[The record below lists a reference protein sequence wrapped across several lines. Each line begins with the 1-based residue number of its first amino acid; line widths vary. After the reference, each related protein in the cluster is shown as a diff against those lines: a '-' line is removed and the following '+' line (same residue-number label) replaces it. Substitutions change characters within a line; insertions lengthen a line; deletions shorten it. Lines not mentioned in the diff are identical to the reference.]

1 MVKIWDNLLRI
12 NNLWKNKCNWVTLKV
27 YSDYT
32 YKFFLGIIIFSFS
45 EPIIIEFDVLE
56 EKNKDFFI
64 QLLQDD
70 EKLVKQLTFFIRK
83 FRELESQGKILDL
96 YGWENLVYA
105 KDDKLRYIDN
115 YVVFA
120 QNETVINASLRKIK
134 YLEDILTIITQ

>member
-1 MVKIWDNLLRI
+1 LSL
-12 NNLWKNKCNWVTLKV
+12 
-27 YSDYT
+27 
-32 YKFFLGIIIFSFS
+32 S

-96 YGWENLVYA
+96 YG
-105 KDDKLRYIDN
+105 
-115 YVVFA
+115 
-120 QNETVINASLRKIK
+120 
-134 YLEDILTIITQ
+134 